1 MGLLTVFNQTWGA
14 IAGHPAADSGGRDL
28 EDLIETRDDLWCE
41 IGRLSFGHRPHL
53 SDDPIYTSFL
63 RDQGRAVCQEYGS
76 AENPA
81 VEELVAKAR
90 DLDGRIRSLMAG
102 SILANPAH

>member
-1 MGLLTVFNQTWGA
+1 MGLLSVLSHAWGA
-14 IAGHPAADSGGRDL
+14 VAGDASRL
-28 EDLIETRDDLWCE
+28 ETLIEVRGDLWRE
-41 IGRLSFGHRPHL
+41 IGRLSLGHRSHL
-53 SDDPIYTSFL
+53 SDDPMYTGLL

-76 AENPA
+76 AVDPV

-102 SILANPAH
+102 SILATPTHYRGC